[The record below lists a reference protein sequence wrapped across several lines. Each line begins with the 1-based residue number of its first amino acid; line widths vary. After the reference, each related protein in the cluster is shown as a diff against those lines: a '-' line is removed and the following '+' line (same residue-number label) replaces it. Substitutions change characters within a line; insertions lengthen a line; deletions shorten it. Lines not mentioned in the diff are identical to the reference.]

1 MGYNMDCESAKL
13 LLFFKSM
20 ARGELV
26 FDILL
31 LALTRAILMYV
42 HDVQLSVSHPEKFRN
57 SWGKS

>member
-13 LLFFKSM
+13 LLFLKSM

-57 SWGKS
+57 S